1 MPEKVCQ
8 PPAKKLRNSSSLDTG
23 NVDNSSWSQHIGD
36 LFVYLDKSSVNE
48 GILGISVKKT
58 WVRKMIDFNLFI
70 INRMKQKYEALLS
83 DLFNEVWK
91 GPVFD

>member
-1 MPEKVCQ
+1 MDAGNVY
-8 PPAKKLRNSSSLDTG
+8 

-58 WVRKMIDFNLFI
+58 WVRKMIDFNLFT
-70 INRMKQKYEALLS
+70 INCMKQKHEALLS
-83 DLFNEVWK
+83 DFFN
-91 GPVFD
+91 D

>member
-1 MPEKVCQ
+1 MPEEICQ
-8 PPAKKLRNSSSLDTG
+8 PPAKKLRNSSSVDTANSY

-58 WVRKMIDFNLFI
+58 WVRKMIDLNLFT
-70 INRMKQKYEALLS
+70 INCIKQKHEVLLS
-83 DLFNEVWK
+83 DFFN
-91 GPVFD
+91 D

>member
-8 PPAKKLRNSSSLDTG
+8 PPAQKLRNSSSVDAG
-23 NVDNSSWSQHIGD
+23 NVYNFDNSSWSRHIGD

-58 WVRKMIDFNLFI
+58 WVRKMIDFNLFT
-70 INRMKQKYEALLS
+70 INCMKQKHEALLS
-83 DLFNEVWK
+83 DF
-91 GPVFD
+91 F

>member
-1 MPEKVCQ
+1 MPEEVCQ
-8 PPAKKLRNSSSLDTG
+8 PPAKKLRNSSSVDTANSY

-58 WVRKMIDFNLFI
+58 WVRKMIDFNLFT
-70 INRMKQKYEALLS
+70 INCM
-83 DLFNEVWK
+83 
-91 GPVFD
+91 

>member
-8 PPAKKLRNSSSLDTG
+8 PPAKKLRNSSSVDAG
-23 NVDNSSWSQHIGD
+23 NVYNVDNSSWSQHIGD

-58 WVRKMIDFNLFI
+58 WVRKMIDFNLFT
-70 INRMKQKYEALLS
+70 INCMKQKHETLLS
-83 DLFNEVWK
+83 DFFN
-91 GPVFD
+91 D